1 VQDSQESL
9 PGEVVGIRFSPRGA
23 LVWYRA
29 GEVPAAVDTWVVAE
43 QNGVEA
49 VGQVVVGLGQC
60 LSFPFETGEL
70 PQLIRRAGATEIPK
84 PHRGAGQALLD
95 SLPES

>member
-1 VQDSQESL
+1 MPGSQNL
-9 PGEVVGIRFSPRGA
+9 PPREIVGIRFSPRGA
-23 LVWYRA
+23 LAWYQA
-29 GEVPAAVDTWVVAE
+29 GHIPAAVLKWVVAE

-60 LSFPFETGEL
+60 LSFPFNVGEL
-70 PQLIRRAGATEIPK
+70 PHLIREAGEAEIPQ

-95 SLPES
+95 SLP

>member
-1 VQDSQESL
+1 VRDSQEFPL
-9 PGEVVGIRFSPRGA
+9 GEVVGIRFPARGA
-23 LVWYRA
+23 LAWYRA
-29 GEVPAAVDTWVVAE
+29 GDVPAAVHTWVVAE

-60 LSFPFETGEL
+60 LSFPFDTGEL
-70 PQLIRRAGATEIPK
+70 PRLIREASATETPK
-84 PHRGAGQALLD
+84 PYRGAGQALLD